1 MAAGAKAKTAG
12 SANGAGPKSGAA
24 RKPKTS
30 PIPSPSMSGAAT
42 PLSEDAPK
50 GVFSKVTK
58 PDKKEYD
65 VEQEA
70 FKAKI
75 AGLQEKMVHT
85 QFFSFQHLLLI
96 LTSHL
101 LPHSITLIG
110 ISQSAI
116 QNKINAG
123 SSSGPGAERRA
134 ELRTELDKIKEE
146 QGKFKNSRGQLMAQL
161 KALNDGIAK
170 KIKDLQAAK
179 SKTQFKSVAEIDAH
193 IRQLEKQVESGTMK
207 LVDEKRALAEISTCK
222 RLRKSVESFQAEQDS
237 IERDRAQVEELRKQ
251 LDDPEAKDLSDRAE
265 VIKEELGQIRKEGDE
280 FYANRN
286 KLFDERNEIKEQL
299 DEIFNQKRESA
310 QKYREENDRYWAK
323 VHEDRAR
330 RAERAREQ
338 RQAEEEA
345 KRKEVAQRLREDAAM
360 PAYQSQIEDCQTLI
374 DYFSGKTTG
383 HIRLSMSEQ
392 PSSKGELAGVPK
404 LEIRQV
410 EADTAGLV
418 ARKKKSEKEDA
429 YFVGGKAKKG
439 GKKGKGGAKAAVNG
453 SGDGDATPTASS
465 GSLNVPLSTLTA
477 LLSLSIPSP
486 ASAADIPRVVSDL
499 QTKKAWFEANQARVT
514 QENIAKAEAE
524 IQRLLGTSGGSRKG
538 VVESNAASR
547 SSSVKG
553 VDTDTPPNGTG
564 ENPPEP
570 TPTPADAPELE
581 HAVSPEEVSA
591 ELEEEAVKNSIE
603 ITV

>member
-1 MAAGAKAKTAG
+1 MAAGAKAKTTG
-12 SANGAGPKSGAA
+12 TANGAGPKGGAA
-24 RKPKTS
+24 RKPKVS
-30 PIPSPSMSGAAT
+30 PIPSPSVSGAAT

-50 GVFSKVTK
+50 GAFSKVTK

-65 VEQEA
+65 AEQEA
-70 FKAKI
+70 FRAKI
-75 AGLQEKMVHT
+75 AGLQEKM
-85 QFFSFQHLLLI
+85 
-96 LTSHL
+96 
-101 LPHSITLIG
+101 
-110 ISQSAI
+110 SAI
-116 QNKINAG
+116 QSKLNAG

-134 ELRTELDKIKEE
+134 ELRAELDKIKEE

-179 SKTQFKSVAEIDAH
+179 SKSQFKSVAEIDAH
-193 IRQLEKQVESGTMK
+193 IRQLEKQIESGSMK

-222 RLRKSVESFQAEQDS
+222 RLRKSVEGFQAEQDS

-251 LDDPEAKDLSDRAE
+251 LDDPEAKGLSDRAE
-265 VIKEELGQIRKEGDE
+265 AIKEELGQIRKEGDE

-299 DEIFNQKRESA
+299 DEIFNRKREST
-310 QKYREENDRYWAK
+310 QRYREENDRYWAK

-330 RAERAREQ
+330 RAERVREQ

-383 HIRLSMSEQ
+383 HIRLSTFEQ
-392 PSSKGELAGVPK
+392 PSKGELAGVPK

-477 LLSLSIPSP
+477 LLSLSIPPP

-524 IQRLLGTSGGSRKG
+524 IRRLLGTSGGSEKG
-538 VVESNAASR
+538 VIESTAASS

-553 VDTDTPPNGTG
+553 VDIDTPANGTG
-564 ENPPEP
+564 ETPPEP
-570 TPTPADAPELE
+570 APTPADAPELDR
-581 HAVSPEEVSA
+581 AVSPEEVSA

>member
-12 SANGAGPKSGAA
+12 SANGAGAKGGAA
-24 RKPKTS
+24 RKPKAS
-30 PIPSPSMSGAAT
+30 PIPSPSVSGAAT

-50 GVFSKVTK
+50 GAFSKVTK

-65 VEQEA
+65 AEQEA
-70 FKAKI
+70 FKVKI
-75 AGLQEKMVHT
+75 AGLQEKM
-85 QFFSFQHLLLI
+85 
-96 LTSHL
+96 
-101 LPHSITLIG
+101 
-110 ISQSAI
+110 SAV
-116 QNKINAG
+116 QNKLSTG
-123 SSSGPGAERRA
+123 SNSGPGAERRA
-134 ELRTELDKIKEE
+134 ELRAELDKIKEE

-161 KALNDGIAK
+161 KALNEGIAK

-179 SKTQFKSVAEIDAH
+179 SKTQFKSVSEIDAH

-222 RLRKSVESFQAEQDS
+222 RLRRTVESFQAEQDS
-237 IERDRAQVEELRKQ
+237 IERDRAQVEELRRQ

-265 VIKEELGQIRKEGDE
+265 SIKEELGQIRKEGDE

-299 DEIFNQKRESA
+299 DEIFNQKREST

-345 KRKEVAQRLREDAAM
+345 KRKEVAQRLREEAAM

-383 HIRLSMSEQ
+383 HIRLSASEQ
-392 PSSKGELAGVPK
+392 PPKGELAGVPK
-404 LEIRQV
+404 LEIRHV

-418 ARKKKSEKEDA
+418 ARKKKSEEEDA

-453 SGDGDATPTASS
+453 SGDGDTTPTASS

-477 LLSLSIPSP
+477 LLSLSIPPP

-499 QTKKAWFEANQARVT
+499 QKKKEWFEANQARVT
-514 QENIAKAEAE
+514 QENIAKAETD
-524 IQRLLGTSGGSRKG
+524 IQRLLGSSGSSRKG
-538 VVESNAASR
+538 VVESNAAS
-547 SSSVKG
+547 SSTSVKD
-553 VDTDTPPNGTG
+553 VDIDTPPNDTG
-564 ENPPEP
+564 ESPPEP
-570 TPTPADAPELE
+570 TPTPADAAELE
-581 HAVSPEEVSA
+581 RAVSPEEVSA
-591 ELEEEAVKNSIE
+591 ELEEEAVKDSVE

>member
-75 AGLQEKMVHT
+75 AGLQEKM
-85 QFFSFQHLLLI
+85 
-96 LTSHL
+96 
-101 LPHSITLIG
+101 
-110 ISQSAI
+110 SAI

-134 ELRTELDKIKEE
+134 ELRAELDKIKEE

-410 EADTAGLV
+410 QADTAGLV

-514 QENIAKAEAE
+514 QENIARAEAE

-538 VVESNAASR
+538 VLESNAASSS

-553 VDTDTPPNGTG
+553 VDTDTPPSGTG

-591 ELEEEAVKNSIE
+591 ELEEQAVKNSIE